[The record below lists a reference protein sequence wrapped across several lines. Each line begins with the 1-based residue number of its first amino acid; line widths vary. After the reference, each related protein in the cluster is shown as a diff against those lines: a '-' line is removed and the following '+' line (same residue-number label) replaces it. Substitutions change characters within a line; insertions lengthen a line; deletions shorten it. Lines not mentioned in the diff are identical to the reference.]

1 MMELYYPIV
10 VVPLPAEDGSGYV
23 GYALDLRGCMSD
35 GETPEEAFAN
45 TREAVLEWLEEAR
58 AEGRSIPEPGTAAI
72 IAKNERKALLQT
84 IKDQRKAMK
93 ELSENLQGK
102 LKEEIEALKAA
113 LTATTS
119 QTAQMV
125 EQFPQIA
132 WPLPVIARGGSRRK
146 KVPDDFVH

>member
-1 MMELYYPIV
+1 MELYYPIV
-10 VVPLPAEDGSGYV
+10 VVPLPAEDGGGYV
-23 GYALDLRGCMSD
+23 GYALDLRGCLSD
-35 GETPEEAFAN
+35 GETPEDAFVN

-58 AEGRSIPEPGTAAI
+58 AEGRPIPEPGTAAI

-84 IKDQRKAMK
+84 IRDQRKTMK

-102 LKEEIEALKAA
+102 LKQELEALKAA
-113 LTATTS
+113 LAATTS
-119 QTAQMV
+119 QTAQVM

-132 WPLPVIARGGSRRK
+132 WPIPVISRGGTRRK